1 MRIAPDDSREP
12 SLHDVEGGFFRYA
25 DGRTCSTADSSSEN
39 RLGRVSRAGR
49 DQTTV
54 RERTSTIMTRQ
65 SLRVVRAT
73 RGERPA
79 ARALCLRRQRR
90 GGAGALIVVI
100 FSFVFVRRV
109 DEQAVIA
116 RGGLWIALVFATT
129 LALSR
134 GIAVEDDNAAIEGLM
149 LAPVDRSAIY
159 LGKVCSSAVFV
170 TAIGW
175 VTLVADRVLATPF
188 EPPCSSSWR
197 SCSHSRRIQRRR
209 RVVDRADETHRSAK
223 HSRRCCSSRS
233 SSRLSIARIVLT
245 SLAVDCSGCR
255 SGSNTPRVRLTVIV
269 TAFVSFEFVI
279 EA

>member
-1 MRIAPDDSREP
+1 MI
-12 SLHDVEGGFFRYA
+12 
-25 DGRTCSTADSSSEN
+25 
-39 RLGRVSRAGR
+39 
-49 DQTTV
+49 
-54 RERTSTIMTRQ
+54 RQ
-65 SLRVVRAT
+65 YLRVVRAIAAKDLLLEA
-73 RGERPA
+73 RGKRRANGA
-79 ARALCLRRQRR
+79 AVLAL
-90 GGAGALIVVI
+90 LIVVI

-175 VTLVADRVLATPF
+175 VTLVAVTVFLGTPF
-188 EPPCSSSWR
+188 EPAVLVQLALVFPLAALGFSAAGVLLTALTLNSQVNESLLPVLLVPL
-197 SCSHSRRIQRRR
+197 
-209 RVVDRADETHRSAK
+209 VVPVILAGIE
-223 HSRRCCSSRS
+223 
-233 SSRLSIARIVLT
+233 LT
-245 SLAVDCSGCR
+245 SLAGGPFWLSDWFRILLVYDG
-255 SGSNTPRVRLTVIV
+255 TVIV
-269 TAFVSFEFVI
+269 TGWVSFEFVI